1 MLPGGLLHISFR
13 PSRIPHLV
21 WTPGLVTRSEDQD
34 MSNKFKTAQGRRL
47 TKGMFYETVL
57 ADKSTVLYTLKEQDH
72 EGFPSLKR
80 LYLECGDP
88 TEYKFAT
95 AYLDSWSH
103 WVELCKCTWFQEYLE
118 LWRAELELKV
128 KSKALYLISEEASN
142 DLSKSKFAAN
152 KFLIEGGWKPR
163 ETSSSGRGRPSKK
176 DIQAAAN
183 KIASD
188 QAVVDDAVERV
199 LN

>member
-1 MLPGGLLHISFR
+1 M
-13 PSRIPHLV
+13 
-21 WTPGLVTRSEDQD
+21 D
-34 MSNKFKTAQGRRL
+34 NKFKTAQGRRL
-47 TKGMFYETVL
+47 TKGLFYETVL

-72 EGFPSLKR
+72 EGYPSLKR
-80 LYLECGDP
+80 LYLECADP

-128 KSKALYLISEEASN
+128 KSKALYLITEEASN

-152 KFLIEGGWKPR
+152 KFLLEGGWKPK
-163 ETSSSGRGRPSKK
+163 ETQTSRRGRPSKQEIK
-176 DIQAAAN
+176 TEASR
-183 KIASD
+183 IAQED
-188 QAVVDDAVERV
+188 ELVREAFERV
-199 LN
+199 IN